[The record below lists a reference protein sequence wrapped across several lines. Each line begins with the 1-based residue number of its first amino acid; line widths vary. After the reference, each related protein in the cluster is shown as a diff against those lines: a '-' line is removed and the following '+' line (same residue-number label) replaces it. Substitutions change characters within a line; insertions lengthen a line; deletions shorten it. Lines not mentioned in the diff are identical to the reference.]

1 MVQNKYIQIVKSPY
15 KTKKKKN
22 FNQYYQYFF
31 FITSIHRRVRI
42 NNDTFLP
49 FVIIKFIIIAQYTYN
64 LYKYEWG
71 DSTMQASDI
80 IPFINIFMQY
90 SNMRLMR
97 NGKRHYC

>member
-15 KTKKKKN
+15 KTKKKKKN

-49 FVIIKFIIIAQYTYN
+49 FAIIKFIIIAQYTYN
-64 LYKYEWG
+64 LYKYE
-71 DSTMQASDI
+71 
-80 IPFINIFMQY
+80 
-90 SNMRLMR
+90 
-97 NGKRHYC
+97 